1 MKTTDFPCYLTSFL
15 KIYLP
20 GEKGV
25 SENTILSYRD
35 TFILFLN
42 FLKDGKNIPA
52 ENITLE
58 IITKDII
65 IDFLDWKENQRECSI
80 TTRNIRLAAIH
91 SFFRYLQYQNP
102 ENLQEWQRILSIPVK
117 KSVRLCVFKNPFS
130 CNHFYGTIKVP

>member
-1 MKTTDFPCYLTSFL
+1 MKEADFSYYLTSFL

-20 GEKGV
+20 GEKGF

-42 FLKDGKNIPA
+42 FLKDSKNIPA
-52 ENITLE
+52 ESITLE

-65 IDFLDWKENQRECSI
+65 VDFLDWIENHRQCSI

-102 ENLQEWQRILSIPVK
+102 ENLQEWQNDDNLLSWLK
-117 KSVRLCVFKNPFS
+117 EFNE
-130 CNHFYGTIKVP
+130 

>member
-1 MKTTDFPCYLTSFL
+1 MKTADFSYYLTSFL
-15 KIYLP
+15 KIYLS

-42 FLKDGKNIPA
+42 FIKDAKNIPA
-52 ENITLE
+52 ENIILE

-65 IDFLDWKENQRECSI
+65 IDFLDSIEKERQCSV
-80 TTRNIRLAAIH
+80 TTRNTRLAAIH
-91 SFFRYLQYQNP
+91 SYFSYFQYQNP

-117 KSVRLCVFKNPFS
+117 KTEKK
-130 CNHFYGTIKVP
+130 TI

>member
-1 MKTTDFPCYLTSFL
+1 MKTADFSYYLTSFL

-35 TFILFLN
+35 TFILFLK
-42 FLKDGKNIPA
+42 FFKDSKNISA

-65 IDFLDWKENQRECSI
+65 VDYLDWIENYRHCRAGSY
-80 TTRNIRLAAIH
+80 T
-91 SFFRYLQYQNP
+91 FFL
-102 ENLQEWQRILSIPVK
+102 
-117 KSVRLCVFKNPFS
+117 
-130 CNHFYGTIKVP
+130 